1 MATPINALRK
11 LQDHVQKAKDTENN
25 TPLSG
30 ESSVYAAQLEIA
42 FEELL
47 IQVDEEKKILE
58 QLQANSGV
66 SSIDE
71 PATDPKKRLEQLRII
86 KAAYRNLTEA
96 APKLPSPDS
105 LLPALLALRNTQQV
119 LTESKDSALIVHQK
133 LSEARKRLAQEQADL
148 RDAQLITAALK
159 DRIARLTIE
168 VQEKSQESPEEAAT
182 ALIAS
187 QEQRKQF
194 LEEETRKLA
203 KALARFIKSHLAALL
218 AAEELGGP
226 VVGDLLDVTDEML
239 AAGFNPRGNA
249 KKPKAQTVNA
259 DSKRQSRIDQVWGS
273 QGGAINDGKER
284 EAAAT
289 EMRLLTED
297 LLNVAAEEGTG
308 AYITLTRDSAAARFL
323 IRAKVAQF
331 HPRDARKLRLIDFSR
346 ELDE

>member
-1 MATPINALRK
+1 MAAPTDALRK
-11 LQDHVQKAKDTENN
+11 LQDYARKAKETRNN
-25 TPLSG
+25 APLSVD
-30 ESSVYAAQLEIA
+30 SSAYAAQLEVA
-42 FEELL
+42 FEELSL
-47 IQVDEEKKILE
+47 QVEEEKKALE
-58 QLQANSGV
+58 QLRSNVGD

-71 PATDPKKRLEQLRII
+71 PSADPKERLQQLQII
-86 KAAYRNLTEA
+86 KAAYKNLTEA

-105 LLPALLALRNTQQV
+105 LLPALLAVRNTQQV
-119 LTESKDSALIVHQK
+119 LIESKDSALITHQK
-133 LSEARKRLAQEQADL
+133 LSEARKFLDQGQADL

-168 VQEKSQESPEEAAT
+168 LQEKSQKTPEEAAK

-187 QEQRKQF
+187 QEQRRQL
-194 LEEETRKLA
+194 LEDETRKLV

-249 KKPKAQTVNA
+249 KKRKTQPVEVDT
-259 DSKRQSRIDQVWGS
+259 KRQSRIDQIWGP
-273 QGGAINDGKER
+273 QDGAISEGNER

-297 LLNVAAEEGTG
+297 LLNVAAEEGTK
-308 AYITLTRDSAAARFL
+308 AYVTLMRDSAAARFL
-323 IRAKVAQF
+323 VRAKAAQF
-331 HPRDARKLRLIDFSR
+331 HPRDARKLRLIDFGR